1 MRNRSRLTGPPTGR
15 GNEAPLHSPDWFR
28 KAEWELGLRAAVSA
42 RVRRRTAVRITN
54 RYHSIAIGSNGY
66 HCLAMAPRVGFE
78 PTALR
83 LTGTIALPLNFE
95 SRRTGYPV
103 RI

>member
-42 RVRRRTAVRITN
+42 RVRRRTVVRITN

-66 HCLAMAPRVGFE
+66 HCLAMAPQSGHVSNFRGVNPVE
-78 PTALR
+78 VR
-83 LTGTIALPLNFE
+83 RDSIRPLSAHSSE
-95 SRRTGYPV
+95 R
-103 RI
+103 